1 MASKIRAARA
11 SSKHQPSFS
20 ASFAV
25 VLGGGRQHSDTA
37 VHLMRQR
44 EQLWTSG
51 FHTPPAQE
59 QSQGSGEEWEAW
71 TDVGDVGV
79 YPRAI

>member
-1 MASKIRAARA
+1 MAAKRQAACA
-11 SSKHQPSFS
+11 SSKHQSSFS

-25 VLGGGRQHSDTA
+25 VLGGGRQDSDTA
-37 VHLMRQR
+37 YHLMLQR

-51 FHTPPAQE
+51 FHTPPARE
-59 QSQGSGEEWEAW
+59 QSQGSGEEQEVW